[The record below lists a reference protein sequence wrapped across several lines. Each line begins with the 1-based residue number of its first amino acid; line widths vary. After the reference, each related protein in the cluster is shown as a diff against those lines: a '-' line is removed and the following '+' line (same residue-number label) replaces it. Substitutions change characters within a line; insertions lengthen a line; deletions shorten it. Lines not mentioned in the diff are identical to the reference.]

1 MTPTRGLAVAALLGL
16 LALPAATGGAATPA
30 PPAPNPCLNRALHL
44 RCPDLMMSA
53 PSHFILDRTS
63 RYGHTLLRAQSS
75 IDNHGTG
82 PLEIHGKRS
91 GRTTMIAAQAID
103 RRGGGRKLLF
113 TGARLGFKYVSG
125 TRYGIGNLGAARYWK
140 FRDAA
145 RFGLWRVDSHDKLIS
160 FVKPG
165 PKLFYCFRDLR
176 HTRGGGR
183 SPGRAVY
190 PACSQSGGARRVT
203 LGTSVGWSDVYPAGY
218 PEQFID
224 ITGLRGRFAYV
235 QTADPYHRLFESHE
249 GNNSSATFIKLPSG
263 RVVGHRVGFTLP

>member
-103 RRGGGRKLLF
+103 RRGGGRKLFF

-165 PKLFYCFRDLR
+165 PKLFYCFRDLQR
-176 HTRGGGR
+176 TRRSRR
-183 SPGRAVY
+183 SPSRAVY
-190 PACSQSGGARRVT
+190 PACSQNPGQQRVT
-203 LGTSVGWSDVYPAGY
+203 LGTSVGWSDVYPYTY
-218 PEQFID
+218 PEQYID
-224 ITGLRGRFAYV
+224 VTGLRGRFAYV
-235 QTADPYHRLFESHE
+235 QVADPFNRIVESNE
-249 GNNSSATFIKLPSG
+249 LNNFSEVLIRLPSG
-263 RVVGHRVGFTLP
+263 RVFGRRVGLSGP